1 MCKEDTAS
9 FRLDGS
15 SKIVYMD
22 HRRWLD
28 KEDPWRQDK
37 EKFDNT
43 EGKLLVSRVGRKSM
57 KC

>member
-1 MCKEDTAS
+1 MEDTAS